1 MKSSNLIRVVA
12 AALALS
18 TLSFAAGVAGD
29 LSLANGPTHGSRVV
43 LRIPPELP
51 EDTPR
56 AAPIAL
62 ISTPAAEAREV
73 RQTRRRPV
81 SERIIPLEKPPH
93 EQLLTAAPKIDLDLA
108 PKDGERRK
116 DD

>member
-29 LSLANGPTHGSRVV
+29 LSLANGPTHGTRVV

-62 ISTPAAEAREV
+62 ISTPAAEARDARAV
-73 RQTRRRPV
+73 RPRMPR
-81 SERIIPLEKPPH
+81 ERIVPLEKPPH
-93 EQLLTAAPKIDLDLA
+93 EQALTSSPKLNPDLA
-108 PKDGERRK
+108 PKDGEQRK
-116 DD
+116 DG

>member
-29 LSLANGPTHGSRVV
+29 LSLADGPTHGARVV

-51 EDTPR
+51 ADTPR

-62 ISTPAAEAREV
+62 ISTSAAEAVEV
-73 RQTRRRPV
+73 RQTRRRPP
-81 SERIIPLEKPPH
+81 SERIVPLEKPPH
-93 EQLLTAAPKIDLDLA
+93 AQSFTVEPKIDLDLA

-116 DD
+116 ED

>member
-1 MKSSNLIRVVA
+1 LRTTNLFRVVG

-29 LSLANGPTHGSRVV
+29 LSLADGPTHGARVV

-62 ISTPAAEAREV
+62 ISTASAEAREERPAV
-73 RQTRRRPV
+73 RRRIAHAP
-81 SERIIPLEKPPH
+81 RLEKPPH
-93 EQLLTAAPKIDLDLA
+93 EQALAAAPKEDLDLA
-108 PKDGERRK
+108 PKDDGRK
-116 DD
+116 EG

>member
-1 MKSSNLIRVVA
+1 MKASNLFRVVT

-29 LSLANGPTHGSRVV
+29 LSLADGPTQGTRVV

-51 EDTPR
+51 TDTVR

-62 ISTPAAEAREV
+62 ISTAAAEAREERPQV
-73 RQTRRRPV
+73 RRARHQ
-81 SERIIPLEKPPH
+81 RIEPLEKPPH
-93 EQLLTAAPKIDLDLA
+93 EQSLTPAPKTDPDFA
-108 PKDGERRK
+108 PKDERRK
-116 DD
+116 DG